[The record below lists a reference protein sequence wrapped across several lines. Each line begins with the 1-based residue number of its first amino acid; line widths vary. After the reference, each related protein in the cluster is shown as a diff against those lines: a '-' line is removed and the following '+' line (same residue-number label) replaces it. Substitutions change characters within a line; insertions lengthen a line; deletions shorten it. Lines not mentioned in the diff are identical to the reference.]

1 MLVEVEAIDILN
13 LTKNKG
19 TSYPYSI
26 TIIVDR
32 YTVPPNVG
40 GRMMCKFTF
49 ILVVSAGRVNIR
61 CLGCPRGSPS

>member
-1 MLVEVEAIDILN
+1 VLVEVEAIDILN

-32 YTVPPNVG
+32 YTS
-40 GRMMCKFTF
+40 
-49 ILVVSAGRVNIR
+49 SA
-61 CLGCPRGSPS
+61 